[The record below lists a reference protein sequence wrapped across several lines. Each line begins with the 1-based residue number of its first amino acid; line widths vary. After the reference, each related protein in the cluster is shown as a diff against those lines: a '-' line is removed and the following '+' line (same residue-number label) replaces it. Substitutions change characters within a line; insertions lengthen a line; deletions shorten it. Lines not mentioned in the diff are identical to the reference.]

1 MGVDTI
7 TGLYDFNEFL
17 NRAKAHISK
26 YASQYAIIINDVS
39 NFKYINKF
47 YSKQTG
53 DVFIDD
59 MARYY
64 LVGNPRSVCACRID
78 AEQFATVLDLGDIH
92 IDNELK
98 RIVWMNEEFEKVMNN
113 KFPDIYIHVYT
124 GIYFFSDTKVDL
136 REAFDKA
143 KMAKASI
150 KGKLDI
156 PYKVYDPNEFINKE
170 NEMEAS
176 NLFRKAHQ
184 EDRVVAFL
192 QPQFSFKD
200 KKVVGAELLSR
211 IIDEEGDIV
220 EPRYYISTLE
230 QTGIIS
236 ALDKLMT
243 EKAFAILRRWED
255 EGRDL
260 MPISVNVARQEYVK
274 PDFVKRMKDL
284 QRMFN
289 VAPKYIEFEIL
300 ESSFLENSDL
310 ILKTTN
316 ELREFGFQVSVD
328 DFGSGYSSL
337 NQIATIPAD
346 TIKLDKKF
354 ASKSLKTEKGKVV
367 VKSLIRMLKDIDYK
381 IVFEGIETEVQYE
394 LARDYECDL
403 IQGYIIDKPIP
414 VSKFEERYNKQHRQ
428 RD

>member
-1 MGVDTI
+1 MGVDSI

-17 NRAKAHISK
+17 SRAKAHIAK
-26 YASQYAIIINDVS
+26 YNSNYAIIINDVS

-47 YSKQTG
+47 YSKETG

-59 MARYY
+59 MAKYY

-78 AEQFATVLDLGDIH
+78 AEQFVTVLDLGDINPN
-92 IDNELK
+92 NELK

-113 KFPDIYIHVYT
+113 RFPDIYIHVYT
-124 GIYFFSDTKVDL
+124 GVYFFRDNKIDI

-143 KMAKASI
+143 KIAKTSI

-156 PYKVYDPNEFINKE
+156 PFKVYDPEEYIHKE

-184 EDRVVAFL
+184 DDRVIPFL
-192 QPQFSFKD
+192 QPQFSFKENR
-200 KKVVGAELLSR
+200 VVSAELLSR
-211 IIDEEGDIV
+211 IIDEDGDIV
-220 EPRYYISTLE
+220 EPKYYISTLE

-236 ALDKLMT
+236 TLDKLMT
-243 EKAFAILRRWED
+243 EKAFAILRRWLD

-260 MPISVNVARQEYVK
+260 MPLSVNVARQEYVK

-289 VAPKYIEFEIL
+289 VPPEYIEFEIL

-310 ILKTTN
+310 IYKTTK
-316 ELREFGFQVSVD
+316 ELRDFGFHVSVD
-328 DFGSGYSSL
+328 DFGSGFSSL
-337 NQIATIPAD
+337 NQIATLPAD

-354 ASKSLKTEKGKVV
+354 ASSSLKTEKGKIV
-367 VKSLIRMLKDIDYK
+367 VKSLVKMLKDIDYNV
-381 IVFEGIETEVQYE
+381 VFEGIETEEQYE
-394 LARDYECDL
+394 FAKENNCDF
-403 IQGYIIDKPIP
+403 IQGFIIDKPIP
-414 VSKFEERYNKQHRQ
+414 VSKFEEHYNKQRRQ
-428 RD
+428 RS

>member
-17 NRAKAHISK
+17 NRAKSHISK
-26 YASQYAIIINDVS
+26 YNSQYAIIINDVS

-53 DVFIDD
+53 DIFIDD

-78 AEQFATVLDLGDIH
+78 AEQFATVLDLGDI
-92 IDNELK
+92 DVNNELK
-98 RIVWMNEEFEKVMNN
+98 RIVWMNEEFEKIMNN

-124 GIYFFSDTKVDL
+124 GIHFFSDSKVDL
-136 REAFDKA
+136 RDAFDKA
-143 KMAKASI
+143 KLAKSSI
-150 KGKLDI
+150 KGQLDI
-156 PYKVYDPNEFINKE
+156 PYKVYDAEEFAHKE
-170 NEMEAS
+170 NEIEAS
-176 NLFRKAHQ
+176 ALFKKAHDD
-184 EDRVVAFL
+184 DRIVAFL
-192 QPQFSFKD
+192 QPQFSYKEN
-200 KKVVGAELLSR
+200 KVVAFELLSR

-236 ALDKLMT
+236 LLDKKMT

-255 EGRDL
+255 EGRRL
-260 MPISVNVARQEYVK
+260 MPISVNVARQEFVK

-289 VAPKYIEFEIL
+289 VDPKYIEFEIL
-300 ESSFLENSDL
+300 ESSFLENSEL
-310 ILKTTN
+310 ILKTSK
-316 ELREFGFQVSVD
+316 ELRDLGFHVSVD

-337 NQIATIPAD
+337 NQLANIPAD

-354 ASKSLKTEKGKVV
+354 ANKSLKTDKGKLV
-367 VKSLIRMLKDIDYK
+367 VKSLVKMLKDIDYQV
-381 IVFEGIETEVQYE
+381 VFEGIETEEQYE
-394 LARDYECDL
+394 LAREFECDS

-414 VSKFEERYNKQHRQ
+414 VGKFEEHYNKQHRK